1 MDRSATMPK
10 TLYALAIAAL
20 FAAVPAANA
29 DVLIIE
35 KLEAARTEMP
45 PRGMTMDRVQ
55 DRFGAPRAVAGPVG
69 EPPIT
74 RWDYDGFVVIFEHRH
89 VIHSVE
95 KIDRPV
101 RPAS

>member
-1 MDRSATMPK
+1 MPK
-10 TLYALAIAAL
+10 SLPTLAVAAL
-20 FAAVPAANA
+20 LGLVPVANA

-45 PRGMTMDRVQ
+45 GRGMSMERVQ
-55 DRFGAPRAVAGPVG
+55 GRFGAPQSVSGPIG
-69 EPPIT
+69 DPPIT
-74 RWDYDGFVVIFEHRH
+74 RWDYQGFVVVFEHRF

-95 KIDRPV
+95 KSAEPP

>member
-1 MDRSATMPK
+1 MPK
-10 TLYALAIAAL
+10 KLHALAIAAL
-20 FAAVPAANA
+20 LALIPVASA

-35 KLEAARTEMP
+35 KLEAAKVETP

-55 DRFGAPRAVAGPVG
+55 DRFGAPRNIAGPVG
-69 EPPIT
+69 DPPIT
-74 RWDYDGFVVIFEHRH
+74 RWDYGDFVVIFEYRH

-95 KIDRPV
+95 RNERPP

>member
-1 MDRSATMPK
+1 MAK
-10 TLYALAIAAL
+10 TLYALAITALLAA
-20 FAAVPAANA
+20 APAANA

-35 KLEAARTEMP
+35 KLAAARTEMP

-55 DRFGAPRAVAGPVG
+55 NRFGAPRVVAGPVG

-74 RWDYDGFVVIFEHRH
+74 RWEYDGFVVVFEHRH
-89 VIHSVE
+89 VVHSIE
-95 KIDRPV
+95 KIDRPP

>member
-1 MDRSATMPK
+1 MPK
-10 TLYALAIAAL
+10 TLHALAITAL
-20 FAAVPAANA
+20 LAFVPAVGA

-35 KLEAARTEMP
+35 KLEAAKTEMP
-45 PRGMTMDRVQ
+45 ARGMSMERVQ
-55 DRFGAPRAVAGPVG
+55 SRFGAPRSVSGPIG

-74 RWDYDGFVVIFEHRH
+74 RWDYQDFVVVFEHRF

-95 KIDRPV
+95 KSAQPP

>member
-1 MDRSATMPK
+1 MSK
-10 TLYALAIAAL
+10 TLYALATAAL
-20 FAAVPAANA
+20 LAAAPAASA

-45 PRGMTMDRVQ
+45 SRGMSMDRVES
-55 DRFGAPRAVAGPVG
+55 RFGAPRSVSGPVG
-69 EPPIT
+69 DPPIT
-74 RWDYDGFVVIFEHRH
+74 RWDYDGFVVIFEYRL

-95 KIDRPV
+95 KIDRPP

>member
-1 MDRSATMPK
+1 MPK
-10 TLYALAIAAL
+10 TLHALAIAAL
-20 FAAVPAANA
+20 LAVIPAASA

-45 PRGMTMDRVQ
+45 ARGLSMEHVQ
-55 DRFGAPRAVAGPVG
+55 NRFGAPQSVSGPVG

-74 RWDYDGFVVIFEHRH
+74 RWDYRDFVVVFEHRF

-95 KIDRPV
+95 KSAQPP

>member
-1 MDRSATMPK
+1 MPK
-10 TLYALAIAAL
+10 MLNALVIAAML
-20 FAAVPAANA
+20 AAVPAVSA

-35 KLEAARTEMP
+35 KLETARAEMP

-55 DRFGAPRAVAGPVG
+55 NRFGAPLNVAGPVG

-74 RWDYDGFVVIFEHRH
+74 RWDYDGFVVVFEHRH
-89 VIHSVE
+89 VIHSVQ
-95 KIDRPV
+95 KHDRPP

>member
-1 MDRSATMPK
+1 MDWSPAMPK
-10 TLYALAIAAL
+10 TLKTLAVAAL
-20 FAAVPAANA
+20 LAFVPVASA

-35 KLEAARTEMP
+35 KLEAAQVAKPT
-45 PRGMTMDRVQ
+45 RGMSMERVQ
-55 DRFGAPRAVAGPVG
+55 DRFGAPRSVSGPIG

-74 RWDYDGFVVIFEHRH
+74 RWDYQDFVVVFEHRF

-95 KIDRPV
+95 KSERPP

>member
-1 MDRSATMPK
+1 MPK
-10 TLYALAIAAL
+10 TFHALAVAAL
-20 FAAVPAANA
+20 LVLVPAASA

-45 PRGMTMDRVQ
+45 ARGLSMERVQ
-55 DRFGAPRAVAGPVG
+55 SRFGAPLSVSGPIG
-69 EPPIT
+69 DPPIT
-74 RWDYDGFVVIFEHRH
+74 RWDYADFVVVFEHRF

-95 KIDRPV
+95 KSRQPP

>member
-1 MDRSATMPK
+1 MPK
-10 TLYALAIAAL
+10 TFHALAVAAL
-20 FAAVPAANA
+20 LVLVPAASA

-45 PRGMTMDRVQ
+45 ARGMSMERVQ
-55 DRFGAPRAVAGPVG
+55 SRFGAPRSVSGPVG
-69 EPPIT
+69 DPPIT
-74 RWDYDGFVVIFEHRH
+74 RWDYQDFVVVFEHRF

-95 KIDRPV
+95 KSAQPP